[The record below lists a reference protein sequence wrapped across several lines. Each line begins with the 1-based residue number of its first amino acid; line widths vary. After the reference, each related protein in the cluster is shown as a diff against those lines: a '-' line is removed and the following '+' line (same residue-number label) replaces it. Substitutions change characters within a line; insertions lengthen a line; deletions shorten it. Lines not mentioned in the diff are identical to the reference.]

1 MPRAGS
7 RLHEEALVGEGRAVT
22 TNGAPDL
29 VLTRGHVYTMDA
41 ARSWAEAVAVRAGH
55 ITAVGSSEEIEAL
68 RGSETHVVD
77 LNGRMLLPGFQDAHL
92 HPASGGLMQVQ
103 CDLHGTSTRQQSL
116 ERIARY
122 ADAHPEHDWIL
133 GGGWGMDAFPG
144 GTPSKSDLDAIVPDR
159 PVLLT
164 NRDGHGA
171 WVNSKALELA
181 GISRETADP
190 RDGRIER
197 GETGEPS
204 GTLQEGAMGLVERL
218 VPETSPEEWQQAI
231 KLAQAYLHA
240 LGITAIQDA
249 MVVPETLDAYRA
261 LADGGELTARVEGN
275 LLWTRDK
282 GDEQVADLVDLRSK
296 GTAGRLRIRGAK
308 IFQDG
313 VMENFT
319 AAVLEPYLDGKGG
332 STQRKGLGMH
342 APDELAH
349 MVTLLDAE
357 GFQVHI
363 HTIGDRAVRESLDAF
378 EAARLANG
386 TRDSRHHLAHIQLI
400 HPDDVPRFRALGV
413 VANAQPLWATF
424 SGYVEDLT
432 LPFISEQTARTMYP
446 FGSLHRAG
454 ATIAMGSDWTVSTAN
469 PLPQIQ
475 VAVNRADPDEGDSEP
490 FLPDERLELP
500 TALAAFT
507 IGSAFVNRLERET
520 GSIEAGKLADLA
532 LLDRDLFAGDTK
544 ELGRARVMLT
554 LVEGEPVFNHDESGW

>member
-1 MPRAGS
+1 M
-7 RLHEEALVGEGRAVT
+7 T

-29 VLTRGHVYTMDA
+29 VLTRGRVYTMDA
-41 ARSWAEAVAVRAGH
+41 ARSWAEAVAVRAGR
-55 ITAVGSSEEIEAL
+55 IIAVGSSAEIEAL
-68 RGSETHVVD
+68 RRPETHVVD
-77 LNGRMLLPGFQDAHL
+77 LRGRMLLPGFQDAHL
-92 HPASGGLMQVQ
+92 HPTSGGLMQIR
-103 CDLHGTSTRQQSL
+103 CDLHGTTTRQQSL

-181 GISRETADP
+181 GISRETGDP

-197 GETGEPS
+197 DETGEPS

-218 VPETSPEEWQQAI
+218 VPETSSEEWQQAI
-231 KLAQAYLHA
+231 KLAQTYLHT

-261 LADGGELTARVEGN
+261 LADRGELTARVEGN

-319 AAVLEPYLDGKGG
+319 AALLEPYLDGKGG
-332 STQRKGLGMH
+332 STRVGGSECTSPRSSPTWSRCSTPRAFRCTSTRSGTVQCGSHSTPSRQ
-342 APDELAH
+342 PDC
-349 MVTLLDAE
+349 
-357 GFQVHI
+357 
-363 HTIGDRAVRESLDAF
+363 
-378 EAARLANG
+378 ANG

-400 HPDDVPRFRALGV
+400 HPDDVPRFRELGV
-413 VANAQPLWATF
+413 VANAQPLWATL

-446 FGSLHRAG
+446 FGSLYRAG

-507 IGSAFVNRLERET
+507 IGSAFVNGLERET
-520 GSIEAGKLADLA
+520 GSIEAGKLADFA

-544 ELGRARVMLT
+544 ELGRARVLLT
-554 LVEGEPVFNHDESGW
+554 LVEGEPVFNDESGW

>member
-7 RLHEEALVGEGRAVT
+7 RLHEQGLVGEGRAVT

-29 VLTRGHVYTMDA
+29 VLTRGRVYTMDA
-41 ARSWAEAVAVRAGH
+41 ARSWAEAVAVRAGR
-55 ITAVGSSEEIEAL
+55 IIAVGPAAEIEAL
-68 RGSETHVVD
+68 RGPETHMVD
-77 LNGRMLLPGFQDAHL
+77 LRGRMLLPGFQDAHL
-92 HPASGGLMQVQ
+92 HPTSGGLMQVR

-122 ADAHPEHDWIL
+122 ADAHPKHDWIL

-181 GISRETADP
+181 GVSRKTDDP

-197 GETGEPS
+197 DETGEPS

-218 VPETSPEEWQQAI
+218 VPDTSPEEWQQAI
-231 KLAQAYLHA
+231 KVAQAYLHT
-240 LGITAIQDA
+240 LGITGIQDA

-261 LADGGELTARVEGN
+261 LTDRGELTARVEGN

-282 GDEQVADLVDLRSK
+282 GDEQVAELVELRSR
-296 GTAGRLRIRGAK
+296 GTAGRLRVRGAK

-319 AAVLEPYLDGKGG
+319 AAVLEPYLDGKRGL
-332 STQRKGLGMH
+332 TENRGLGMH

-357 GFQVHI
+357 DFQVHI

-378 EAARLANG
+378 EAARRANG
-386 TRDSRHHLAHIQLI
+386 TRDSRHHRAHIQLI
-400 HPDDVPRFRALGV
+400 HPDDVPRFRELGV
-413 VANAQPLWATF
+413 VANAQPLWATL

-432 LPFISEQTARTMYP
+432 LPFISAETAGTMYP

-475 VAVNRADPDEGDSEP
+475 VAVNRADPAEGDSEP

-544 ELGRARVMLT
+544 ELGHARVLLT
-554 LVEGEPVFNHDESGW
+554 LVEGEPVFNDDESGW

>member
-7 RLHEEALVGEGRAVT
+7 RLHGEGFVGEGRIVT

-29 VLTRGHVYTMDA
+29 VLTRGRVYTMDA
-41 ARSWAEAVAVRAGH
+41 ARSWAEAVAVRAGR
-55 ITAVGSSEEIEAL
+55 IIAVGSSTEIEAL
-68 RGSETHVVD
+68 HRPETHVVD
-77 LNGRMLLPGFQDAHL
+77 LHDRMLLPGFQDAHL
-92 HPASGGLMQVQ
+92 HPTSGGLMQVR

-116 ERIARY
+116 ERVARY
-122 ADAHPEHDWIL
+122 ADAHPEHVWIL
-133 GGGWGMDAFPG
+133 GGGWGMDAFPA

-171 WVNSKALELA
+171 WVNSKALDLA
-181 GISRETADP
+181 GISRETGDP

-197 GETGEPS
+197 DETGEPS

-218 VPETSPEEWQQAI
+218 VPETSSEEWQRAI
-231 KLAQAYLHA
+231 KLAQAYLHT

-261 LADGGELTARVEGN
+261 LADRGELTARVEGN

-282 GDEQVADLVDLRSK
+282 GDEQVADLVELRSK

-319 AAVLEPYLDGKGG
+319 AALLEPYLDGKGG
-332 STQRKGLGMH
+332 STQGKGLGMH
-342 APDELAH
+342 EPEELAH

-400 HPDDVPRFRALGV
+400 HPDDVPRFRKLGV
-413 VANAQPLWATF
+413 VANAQPLWATL

-507 IGSAFVNRLERET
+507 IGSAFVNGLERET

-532 LLDRDLFAGDTK
+532 LLDRDLFRIDAK
-544 ELGRARVMLT
+544 ELGHDRAVLT

>member
-1 MPRAGS
+1 
-7 RLHEEALVGEGRAVT
+7 
-22 TNGAPDL
+22 
-29 VLTRGHVYTMDA
+29 
-41 ARSWAEAVAVRAGH
+41 
-55 ITAVGSSEEIEAL
+55 
-68 RGSETHVVD
+68 
-77 LNGRMLLPGFQDAHL
+77 
-92 HPASGGLMQVQ
+92 MQVQ
-103 CDLHGTSTRQQSL
+103 CDLHGTATREQSL

-122 ADAHPEHDWIL
+122 AEAHPDQEWIL

-144 GTPSKSDLDAIVPDR
+144 GTPSKGDLDAIVPDR

-181 GISRETADP
+181 GISRETDDP
-190 RDGRIER
+190 KDGRIER
-197 GETGEPS
+197 DESGEPS

-218 VPETSPEEWQQAI
+218 VPETSFEEWQQAI
-231 KLAQAYLHA
+231 KLAQAHLHS

-249 MVVPETLDAYRA
+249 AVVPETLDAYRA
-261 LADGGELTARVEGN
+261 LAERDELTARVEGN

-319 AAVLEPYLDGKGG
+319 AAVLEPYLDGNGG
-332 STQRKGLGMH
+332 STGSRGLGMH
-342 APDELAH
+342 EPDELAH

-378 EAARLANG
+378 EAAQRANG
-386 TRDSRHHLAHIQLI
+386 VRDSRHHLAHIQLI
-400 HPDDVPRFRALGV
+400 HPDDVPRFRELGV
-413 VANAQPLWATF
+413 VANAQPLWATL
-424 SGYVEDLT
+424 SGYVQDLT
-432 LPFISEQTARTMYP
+432 LPFISEETARTMYP

-475 VAVNRADPDEGDSEP
+475 VAVNRADPEEGDSEP

-500 TALAAFT
+500 DALAAFT

-544 ELGRARVMLT
+544 ELGQARVVLT
-554 LVEGEPVFNHDESGW
+554 LVEGQPVFNDDESGW

>member
-319 AAVLEPYLDGKGG
+319 AAVLESYLDGKGG
-332 STQRKGLGMH
+332 STERKGLGMH

-400 HPDDVPRFRALGV
+400 HPDDVPRFRELGV

-532 LLDRDLFAGDTK
+532 LIDRDLFAGDTK

>member
-1 MPRAGS
+1 MPRFGS
-7 RLHEEALVGEGRAVT
+7 RLHEGAAVGEGRGVT
-22 TNGAPDL
+22 ASEAPDL
-29 VLTRGHVYTMDA
+29 VLTRGRVYTMDA
-41 ARSWAEAVAVRAGH
+41 ARSWAEAVAVRAGR
-55 ITAVGSSEEIEAL
+55 IAAVGSSAEIEAS
-68 RGSETHVVD
+68 RGPETHVVD
-77 LNGRMLLPGFQDAHL
+77 LHGRMLLPGFQDAHL
-92 HPASGGLMQVQ
+92 HPPSGGLTQVQ
-103 CDLHGTSTRQQSL
+103 CDLHGTTTREQSL

-122 ADAHPEHDWIL
+122 AEAHPDQEWIL
-133 GGGWGMDAFPG
+133 GGGWGMDAFAG
-144 GTPSKSDLDAIVPDR
+144 GTPSKGDLDAIVPDR

-181 GISRETADP
+181 GISRETDDP
-190 RDGRIER
+190 KDGRIER
-197 GETGEPS
+197 DESGEPS

-218 VPETSPEEWQQAI
+218 VPETSFEEWQQAI
-231 KLAQAYLHA
+231 KLAQAHLHS

-249 MVVPETLDAYRA
+249 AVVPETLDAYRA
-261 LADGGELTARVEGN
+261 LAERDELTARVEGN

-319 AAVLEPYLDGKGG
+319 AAVLEPYLDGNGG
-332 STQRKGLGMH
+332 STGSRGLGMH
-342 APDELAH
+342 EPDELAH

-378 EAARLANG
+378 EAAQRANG
-386 TRDSRHHLAHIQLI
+386 VRDSRHHLAHIQLI
-400 HPDDVPRFRALGV
+400 HPDDVPRFRELGV
-413 VANAQPLWATF
+413 VANAQPLWATL
-424 SGYVEDLT
+424 SGYVQDLT
-432 LPFISEQTARTMYP
+432 LPFISEETARTMYP

-475 VAVNRADPDEGDSEP
+475 VAVNRADPEEGDSEP

-500 TALAAFT
+500 DALAAFT

-544 ELGRARVMLT
+544 ELGQARVVLT
-554 LVEGEPVFNHDESGW
+554 LVEGEPVFNDDESGW

>member
-1 MPRAGS
+1 MA
-7 RLHEEALVGEGRAVT
+7 

-29 VLTRGHVYTMDA
+29 VLTRGRVYTLDA
-41 ARSWAEAVAVRAGH
+41 ARSWAEAVAVRGGRIA
-55 ITAVGSSEEIEAL
+55 AVGTSAEIEAL
-68 RGSETHVVD
+68 RGPQTHAVD
-77 LNGRMLLPGFQDAHL
+77 LRGRMLLPGFQDAHL
-92 HPASGGLMQVQ
+92 HPTSGGLIQIQ
-103 CDLHGTSTRQQSL
+103 CELHGTTTREQSL

-122 ADAHPEHDWIL
+122 AKANPELEWIL

-159 PVLLT
+159 PVLLV

-181 GISRETADP
+181 GISRETDDP
-190 RDGRIER
+190 KDGRIER
-197 GETGEPS
+197 DEAGEPA
-204 GTLQEGAMGLVERL
+204 GTLQEGAVALVERL
-218 VPETSPEEWQQAI
+218 VPETSVEEWQQALR
-231 KLAQAYLHA
+231 LAQEYLHT
-240 LGITAIQDA
+240 LGITAMQDA
-249 MVVPETLDAYRA
+249 MVVRETLDAYRA
-261 LADGGELTARVEGN
+261 LAESGELTMRVEGN

-282 GDEQVADLVDLRSK
+282 GDEQVADLVELRSK
-296 GTAGRLRIRGAK
+296 GTSGRLRIRGAK

-319 AAVLEPYLDGKGG
+319 AAVLEPYLDGKGNPTQ
-332 STQRKGLGMH
+332 STGIGMH
-342 APDELAH
+342 EPDELAH

-378 EAARLANG
+378 EAARRANG
-386 TRDSRHHLAHIQLI
+386 VRDSRHHLAHIQLV
-400 HPDDVPRFRALGV
+400 HPDDVPRFRELGV
-413 VANAQPLWATF
+413 VANAQPLWATL

-432 LPFISEQTARTMYP
+432 LPFISDETARTMYP

-454 ATIAMGSDWTVSTAN
+454 ASLAMGSDWTVSTPN

-475 VAVNRADPDEGDSEP
+475 VAVNRADPAEGDSEP
-490 FLPDERLELP
+490 FLPDERLDLA

-507 IGSAFVNRLERET
+507 NGSAYVNRLENET

-532 LLDRDLFAGDTK
+532 LLDRDVFAGDTR
-544 ELGRARVMLT
+544 EIGDARVLLT
-554 LVEGEPVFNHDESGW
+554 LVEGEPVFTDPESGW